1 MPDRSSFFTLHLAAE
16 AATVASKLTI
26 YLAGFMH
33 LTLSFDGWSSKEND
47 KIYTVHITTPLRC
60 SFLIDG
66 LVLTGLSASGDVL
79 FNYLSDVSNIY
90 ILLYWS

>member
-1 MPDRSSFFTLHLAAE
+1 MPDQSSFFTLHLAAE
-16 AATVASKLTI
+16 AATVASKLAV

-33 LTLSFDGWSSKEND
+33 LTLSFDGWSSKGND
-47 KIYTVHITTPLRC
+47 EIYTVHITTPLQC

-79 FNYLSDVSNIY
+79 FNYLSDISNIY